1 MNTNVSIPAELIFA
15 PQWLIATPKKAP
27 ATLSDGGRIVF
38 ASVTD
43 SANYL
48 DYRVAREAAD
58 YANDM
63 LGESKYGVGFALT
76 ADDPWCVVDIDIK
89 DESNEP
95 DPAKR
100 TSSEDLERFM
110 QLIDWLDSYTEHS
123 RSGVG
128 YHVWV
133 RVPKEIAD
141 TLPNIKKPGIEVYF
155 RDRYIVT
162 TGDVVADKPI
172 AERAREVDVLLRK
185 LAPEKFVSA
194 QFSSDVAPIVVDDEL
209 EMSDKDVLEEMFSS
223 SNAER
228 YQSLYDGEWEGYSK
242 SQSEADASL
251 IEGLLYYTRN
261 REQAKRIFLS
271 SALGARKKARV
282 GGYTDCTI
290 DSMVRKMAMDGK
302 LNDMVIAEADTA
314 IRRGGEVVTAAHF
327 SSAEPEDVSCA
338 DEGGLS
344 VASMDDEQPDVK
356 HNGNRAATHS
366 KLISS
371 SIPMPD
377 VPDRV
382 ADDGFD
388 MQKIVNDLMR
398 NRKVDGQ
405 SDYELANFGGYDGS
419 SVDIDYPDGD
429 LGELMRYLVNSTTK
443 GVKELGIAA
452 GLAIVSGIAGK
463 AWQINGT
470 GVNSFFVTLA
480 SSGAGKTSVIN
491 SANALMLDVAAKSPQ
506 AANVFSSSRSM
517 SMQALLRQL
526 DKRDSFILRFDEFAK
541 TLSAVSSGKSAGEA
555 SLINE
560 IIRMYDKS
568 GKRSIVQGLAY
579 SNSEKNIEIGRNIAI
594 TILGDATTKGYY
606 ESLSGEYS
614 EDGFLSR
621 FIPIEYTGDI
631 RYANYDTTKEP
642 PEGLVEKLANIV
654 TNADHMMASGCY
666 IDVKIDADVQYLAVK
681 IDMDAVDLIN
691 SRTIPEGR
699 HYLYNRKQLKVL
711 KVASLL
717 AIMRN
722 HLSPVI
728 EMKDFEWALD
738 MINQVCAR
746 ELYWIKQGMVA
757 GSVTD
762 LEVEEFVSGEIRQYM
777 ANPHGSIRDIALAKK
792 GAMTSKTLRRLI
804 ELMPVAKRSRL
815 GSREFATKTIKALE
829 DVGIIRCHTRHYSR
843 KMFGDVSGTCYS
855 YDPTMDDVLQA
866 RGGNQ

>member
-1 MNTNVSIPAELIFA
+1 MDTNILIPVELTSA
-15 PQWLIATPKKAP
+15 DQWLIATPKKAP
-27 ATLSDGGRIVF
+27 ATLNGVGRIVL
-38 ASVTD
+38 ASVMNRG
-43 SANYL
+43 NYM
-48 DYRVAREAAD
+48 DYSTARSTAD
-58 YANDM
+58 GENDM
-63 LGESKYGVGFALT
+63 IGRDLYSVGFALT

-89 DESNEP
+89 DERNEP
-95 DPAKR
+95 DPDKR
-100 TSSEDLERFM
+100 TPAEYVE
-110 QLIDWLDSYTEHS
+110 QLHSMIDWLDSYTERS

-133 RVPKEIAD
+133 RVSKEIAD
-141 TLPNIKKPGIEVYF
+141 TLPNVKKPGIEIYF

-172 AERAREVDVLLRK
+172 ADRSSKIEALLK
-185 LAPEKFVSA
+185 SIAPEKFVPGSVEA
-194 QFSSDVAPIVVDDEL
+194 QPHALEGGVVSDEP
-209 EMSDKDVLEEMFSS
+209 EMSDEDVLEEMFSS
-223 SNAER
+223 CNAEL
-228 YQSLYDGEWEGYSK
+228 YQSLYDGEWAEYYP
-242 SQSEADASL
+242 SQSEADAAL
-251 IEGLLYYTRN
+251 IEGALYYTRN
-261 REQAKRIFLS
+261 EDQVYRIFMS
-271 SALGARKKARV
+271 SALGARKKAKRQEYV
-282 GGYTDCTI
+282 YGTIRAMMRKTATDDELNEKVIADACVVLQKQAVTVRHETLPNTDLSTLS
-290 DSMVRKMAMDGK
+290 DSPMVRRD
-302 LNDMVIAEADTA
+302 IADDARPGDS
-314 IRRGGEVVTAAHF
+314 GGVVAH
-327 SSAEPEDVSCA
+327 A
-338 DEGGLS
+338 
-344 VASMDDEQPDVK
+344 
-356 HNGNRAATHS
+356 

-377 VPDRV
+377 VLDRV

-388 MQKIVNDLMR
+388 MQKIVHDLMQA
-398 NRKVDGQ
+398 KKSGDQ

-419 SVDIDYPDGD
+419 SVDIDYPKGD
-429 LGELMRYLVNSTTK
+429 LGELMKYLVNSTTK

-452 GLAIVSGIAGK
+452 GLAVISGIAGK

-491 SANALMLDVAAKSPQ
+491 SANALLLDVAAKAPQ

-526 DKRDSFILRFDEFAK
+526 DKRDSFVLRFDEFAK
-541 TLSAVSSGKSAGEA
+541 TLSAVSSGRSAGES
-555 SLINE
+555 SLMDE

-568 GKRSIVQGLAY
+568 GKRSIVQGLSY
-579 SNSEKNIEIGRNIAI
+579 SNSEKNIEIGRNIAV

-606 ESLSGEYS
+606 DSLSGEYS

-631 RYANYDTTKEP
+631 KYANYNTVKEP
-642 PEGLVEKLANIV
+642 PEWLLDKLADLV
-654 TNADHMMASGCY
+654 SYADQMMASGGY
-666 IDVKIDADVQYLAVK
+666 IDIRISADVQYRAVK

-691 SRTIPEGR
+691 SKTIPEGR

-711 KVASLL
+711 KIASLL

-722 HLSPVI
+722 HTDPEI
-728 EMKDFEWALD
+728 NIDDFEWALD

-746 ELYWIKQGMVA
+746 ELWWIKQGMVA

-762 LEVEEFVSGEIRQYM
+762 LEVEEFVSSEIRKYM
-777 ANPHGSIRDIALAKK
+777 AAPHGSIRDIALAKK

-829 DVGIIRCHTRHYSR
+829 DVGIIRHHTRHHSR

-855 YDPTMDDVLQA
+855 YDPTMDDVLQE
-866 RGGNQ
+866 RCGGR

>member
-1 MNTNVSIPAELIFA
+1 MNTNVSIPAELISA
-15 PQWLIATPKKAP
+15 PQWLIATPKKVP
-27 ATLSDGGRIVF
+27 ATLNDRGRIVF

-48 DYRVAREAAD
+48 DYHMARTAAD
-58 YANDM
+58 DANEM
-63 LGESKYGVGFALT
+63 LPVAMYGVGFALT

-100 TSSEDLERFM
+100 TPSEDRERFL

-141 TLPNIKKPGIEVYF
+141 TLPNVKKPGIEVYF
-155 RDRYIVT
+155 RDRYIVA
-162 TGDVVADKPI
+162 TGNVVANKPI
-172 AERAREVDVLLRK
+172 EDRSAYIDALLRS
-185 LAPEKFVSA
+185 LAPEKFAVEVS
-194 QFSSDVAPIVVDDEL
+194 QEVELSRTDSVDG
-209 EMSDKDVLEEMFSS
+209 MSDEDVLEELKSG

-228 YQSLYDGEWEGYSK
+228 YQCLLDGEWEEFYP
-242 SQSEADASL
+242 SQSEADAAL
-251 IEGLLYYTRN
+251 IEGVLYHTRN
-261 REQAKRIFLS
+261 EDQVYRIFMS
-271 SALGARKKARV
+271 SALGARKKAKRLEYV
-282 GGYTDCTI
+282 YGTI
-290 DSMVRKMAMDGK
+290 RAMMRKTAMDDE
-302 LNDMVIAEADTA
+302 LNEMVIADAGVVLQKRHETLPDTESSSLSGSSCGGGDVADDG
-314 IRRGGEVVTAAHF
+314 RPDDSGGVVAH
-327 SSAEPEDVSCA
+327 
-338 DEGGLS
+338 
-344 VASMDDEQPDVK
+344 
-356 HNGNRAATHS
+356 T

-377 VPDRV
+377 VLDRV

-388 MQKIVNDLMR
+388 MQKIVNDLMQ
-398 NRKVDGQ
+398 NRKADDQ
-405 SDYELANFGGYDGS
+405 ADYELANFGGYDGS
-419 SVDIDYPDGD
+419 SVDIDYPKGD
-429 LGELMRYLVNSTTK
+429 LGELMKYLVNSTTK

-452 GLAIVSGIAGK
+452 GLAVISGIAGK

-506 AANVFSSSRSM
+506 AVNVFSSSRSM

-526 DKRDSFILRFDEFAK
+526 DKRDSFVLRFDEFAK
-541 TLSAVSSGKSAGEA
+541 TLSAVSSGRSSGES
-555 SLINE
+555 SLMDE

-568 GKRSIVQGLAY
+568 GKRSIVQGLSY

-631 RYANYDTTKEP
+631 KYANYNTVKEP
-642 PEGLVEKLANIV
+642 PEWLVDKLADIIAH
-654 TNADHMMASGCY
+654 ADHLMASGGY
-666 IDVKIDADVQYLAVK
+666 IDVHVSTDVQYRVVK

-691 SRTIPEGR
+691 SKTVPEGR

-711 KVASLL
+711 KIASLL
-717 AIMRN
+717 AIMKN
-722 HLSPVI
+722 HLDPVI
-728 EMKDFEWALD
+728 EVEEFEWALD

-746 ELYWIKQGMVA
+746 ELWWIKQGMVA
-757 GSVTD
+757 GSATD
-762 LEVEEFVSGEIRQYM
+762 LEVEEFVSSEIRRYM
-777 ANPHGSIRDIALAKK
+777 ADPYGSIRDIALAKK

-829 DVGIIRCHTRHYSR
+829 DVGIIRHHTRHHSR

-866 RGGNQ
+866 RGGGQ